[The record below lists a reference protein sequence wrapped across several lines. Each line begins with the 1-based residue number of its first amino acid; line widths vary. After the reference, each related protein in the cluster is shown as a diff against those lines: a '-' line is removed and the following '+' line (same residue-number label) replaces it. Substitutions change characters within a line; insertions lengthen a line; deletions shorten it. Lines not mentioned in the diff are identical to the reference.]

1 MLLKTQDFTP
11 DVYYRQSRDFQ
22 FIGRLF
28 DVVLNSV
35 KTNADMLYNLPL
47 SEDSDE
53 RLLQLMT
60 LTLGF
65 KPRHQYNNRQLK
77 AFCSVFAQ
85 IIRNKGN
92 AKSFQLAVRA
102 LANAQGLEQ
111 GQIEVAIDKENK
123 FRLLVSLPS
132 QFKGHTLLR
141 DLLEY
146 ILPAGMSCRF
156 TTGTLY
162 QLPIPLPT
170 KLGVKAESDTIK
182 IATDVHLAT
191 FGQVVST
198 SSAQASVV
206 DDTSKEQ
213 MQSLGIGEYGLGTAI
228 ISTLPTASV
237 SENITLS
244 TTDSLQKIALK
255 GSQQEDTQYKDS
267 GQATIELYNLL
278 DTIADKQQPQG
289 GNS

>member
-35 KTNADMLYNLPL
+35 KTNADMLYSIPL

-102 LANAQGLEQ
+102 LANAQGLQE
-111 GQIEVAIDKENK
+111 GQIAVAIDKTNP
-123 FRLLVSLPS
+123 FRLLVTLPS

-156 TTGTLY
+156 NTSTLY
-162 QLPIPLPT
+162 ELPT
-170 KLGVKAESDTIK
+170 TLPTEIGVKAESDTIK
-182 IATDVHLAT
+182 VATDTHLAT
-191 FGQVVST
+191 FGQIVST
-198 SSAQASVV
+198 NKAEATIV
-206 DDTSKEQ
+206 DDTSKEH
-213 MQSLGIGEYGLGTAI
+213 MQSLGIGQYGLGAAI
-228 ISTLPTASV
+228 IYTLPDASV
-237 SENITLS
+237 STGVTLS
-244 TTDSLQKIALK
+244 TTAPLQNNDS
-255 GSQQEDTQYKDS
+255 
-267 GQATIELYNLL
+267 QATIELYDLL
-278 DTIADKQQPQG
+278 DAVADKQSQG
-289 GNS
+289 GNT